1 MDGIV
6 RTAEQIVVIEAAR
19 TYVAEIRPVEMT
31 NAGQL
36 AGHLMAAETLLM
48 KIADAFE
55 EPEATT
61 A

>member
-19 TYVAEIRPVEMT
+19 TYVAGIRPVDMT
-31 NAGQL
+31 DSGRL

-48 KIADAFE
+48 KIAEAFN
-55 EPEATT
+55 EPEPT